1 MTKPVV
7 ALCVVASRRLS
18 ACLLSTNVGPEALK
32 LSALLVSISLLL
44 STTLLAASAQGARS
58 AQKSPARLKTSMGFQ
73 QEDWNKANQFSKK
86 HDGQPRKDSNCD
98 GEAVVHSS
106 RPAPDRT
113 MQRFYIFTLPP
124 QKQDKQNDKGK
135 QGGNKGHENNYT
147 PEEPKFPPG
156 QPAKNKDSG
165 IMSKISPEMLLQ
177 IGGAPNQQMPATIA
191 SMMGQAQGA
200 GDASHNGSLDAIEDY
215 IPMIAAG
222 NVNVANEAAGGGR
235 GNGAQ
240 AFRPLSTAIGMVQA
254 MYKRV
259 YLPMALL
266 LLLPGVV
273 ILNMKV
279 LLTQF
284 AGNDEDSQA
293 GPFSGILRGTIALFL
308 IPATQLIMSY
318 SIDVGNSMTM
328 TIAQQFSPAE
338 IVSWA
343 RGMQEA
349 REAKGKPQERLDPQP
364 FKDQIF
370 QMAAGIINMSLGYG
384 LVILAAFQLALS
396 CYLLF
401 MGPIAAALYAWPG
414 SVGKLFKPVFVNW
427 VNSVVTLS
435 LWRFW
440 WVLIVF
446 VFVTRI
452 HWLQEIGEY
461 VPNTEWEAMM
471 LVVFLVMMMYVPFAP
486 FEVKPGE
493 MVDKILD
500 KAKEISSAASGKRG
514 GAPG

>member
-1 MTKPVV
+1 MTNTVI
-7 ALCVVASRRLS
+7 ALCAVASRRLS
-18 ACLLSTNVGPEALK
+18 ACLLHAKKNSAPEALK
-32 LSALLVSISLLL
+32 LALLFVCITTILP
-44 STTLLAASAQGARS
+44 TTLLAATAAPKKNSAA
-58 AQKSPARLKTSMGFQ
+58 LKTALRHHQ
-73 QEDWNKANQFSKK
+73 DEWNKANPFSKK
-86 HDGQPRKDSNCD
+86 HDGQPRPDSNCD
-98 GEAVVHSS
+98 GDPVVHQS

-113 MQRFYIFTLPP
+113 MQRFYIFTMPP
-124 QKQDKQNDKGK
+124 QKQDKKNEKGK

-147 PEEPKFPPG
+147 PNEPKFPPSRKAIN
-156 QPAKNKDSG
+156 PDSG
-165 IMSKISPEMLLQ
+165 IMSKISPEMLTQ
-177 IGGAPNQQMPATIA
+177 IGGAPNQQMPGTIA

-200 GDASHNGSLDAIEDY
+200 GDASHNGSLNAIEDY

-222 NVNVANEAAGGGR
+222 NVNVANEAAGGGK

-284 AGNDEDSQA
+284 AGQDEDAQG

-328 TIAQQFSPAE
+328 SIAQQFSPAE

-349 REAKGKPQERLDPQP
+349 REEKGKPQDRLDPQP

-401 MGPIAAALYAWPG
+401 MGPVAASLYAWPG
-414 SVGKLFKPVFVNW
+414 SVGKLFKPVFINW

-500 KAKEISSAASGKRG
+500 KAKEISSAASGKKG
-514 GAPG
+514 GAG

>member
-1 MTKPVV
+1 MTNPVIAPCTSALRRIV
-7 ALCVVASRRLS
+7 ALVQTQRNAVC
-18 ACLLSTNVGPEALK
+18 PEVQK
-32 LSALLVSISLLL
+32 LVLAFMAISLILP
-44 STTLLAASAQGARS
+44 TIIVAAEAQGTRR
-58 AQKSPARLKTSMGFQ
+58 PPRGMLKEHQ
-73 QEDWNKANQFSKK
+73 DLWNKANPYSKT
-86 HDGQPRKDSNCD
+86 HDGQPRPDGNCA
-98 GEAVVHSS
+98 GEPVIHQS

-113 MQRFYIFTLPP
+113 MQRFYIFVMPP
-124 QKQDKQNDKGK
+124 QKQRKTNEQGK
-135 QGGNKGHENNYT
+135 QGGNKGHENNYNPVENRH
-147 PEEPKFPPG
+147 PEGRRILNSDPAFLAKDGVDWLMQVG
-156 QPAKNKDSG
+156 Q
-165 IMSKISPEMLLQ
+165 
-177 IGGAPNQQMPATIA
+177 APQQQMPGTIA

-200 GDASHNGSLDAIEDY
+200 ADASHNGSLEAIEDY
-215 IPMIAAG
+215 LPMVTMG

-254 MYKRV
+254 MYHRV
-259 YLPMALL
+259 YLPVALL
-266 LLLPGVV
+266 LLLPGAV
-273 ILNMKV
+273 ILHMKII
-279 LLTQF
+279 LSQF
-284 AGNDEDSQA
+284 ANPDEDAQG
-293 GPFSGILRGTIALFL
+293 GPFGSILRATIALFL

-328 TIAQQFSPAE
+328 TIAQQFSPVE
-338 IVSWA
+338 IVAWA
-343 RGMQEA
+343 RAMQED
-349 REAKGKPQERLDPQP
+349 REAHGQPQDRLDPQP

-396 CYLLF
+396 CYLLL

-414 SVGKLFKPVFVNW
+414 SVGKLFKPVFINW

-440 WVLIVF
+440 WVLIIF

-452 HWLQEIGEY
+452 HWLTEIGEY

-500 KAKEISSAASGKRG
+500 KAKEISSAASGKKG